1 LESIL
6 NKFEGKDT
14 NLEIYSSGFYVDPVP
29 DTFRKKLKSCK
40 RMKFITQFSFVSHEF
55 SLYLLCYL
63 NKEIRL

>member
-1 LESIL
+1 MHLRLSPH
-6 NKFEGKDT
+6 
-14 NLEIYSSGFYVDPVP
+14 PVP

>member
-1 LESIL
+1 MQ
-6 NKFEGKDT
+6 GKSDF
-14 NLEIYSSGFYVDPVP
+14 LVRLFLHMHLSPHPVP

-40 RMKFITQFSFVSHEF
+40 RIKFITQFSFVSHEF